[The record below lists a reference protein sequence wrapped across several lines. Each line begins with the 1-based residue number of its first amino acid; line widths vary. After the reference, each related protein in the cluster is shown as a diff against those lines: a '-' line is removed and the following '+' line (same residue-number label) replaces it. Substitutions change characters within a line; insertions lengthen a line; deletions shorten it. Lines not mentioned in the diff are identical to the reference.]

1 MSWITEFIGYL
12 ATAMLALS
20 LLASTDLKFRWL
32 NAFGCV
38 FFITYGLLLGA
49 WPVVF
54 SNLLLLV
61 INVYYLFSIYR
72 RKEVFEVLPFGWDEP
87 LVEKF
92 TRFYD
97 KDIRKYFP
105 DPNSRPAGDEIRFLV
120 LRNMDIAHMFAATRE
135 QDGVARVHINYTI
148 PRYRDDKVERFILQK
163 ENPVL
168 SQFGVHELLYD
179 TVKHPKH
186 RKLLLQLGFSA
197 DEQGH
202 YRLKL

>member
-1 MSWITEFIGYL
+1 MSWITEFIGYV

-38 FFITYGLLLGA
+38 FFITYGLLLSA

-72 RKEVFEVLPFGWDEP
+72 REEVFEVLPFLWDEP

-105 DPNSRPAGDEIRFLV
+105 DANSRHAGDEIRFLV
-120 LRNMDIAHMFAATRE
+120 LRNMDIAHMFAATRDE
-135 QDGVARVHINYTI
+135 GGVARVHINYTI

-179 TVKHPKH
+179 AVKHPKH
-186 RKLLLQLGFSA
+186 RKLLLQLGFRT
-197 DEQGH
+197 DEQGR